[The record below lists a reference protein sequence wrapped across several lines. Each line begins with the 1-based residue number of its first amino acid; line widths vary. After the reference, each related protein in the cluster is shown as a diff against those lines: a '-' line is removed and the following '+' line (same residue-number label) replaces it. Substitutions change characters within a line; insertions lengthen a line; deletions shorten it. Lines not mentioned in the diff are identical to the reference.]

1 MIALTRLV
9 QKGRSLE
16 LVTGSKQGVMI
27 KAKEGKAYL
36 LVLRLDLEN
45 ACVRSPQAGWRDSL
59 KTPCSQQ
66 DKEPHSGLPQKL
78 LGLQHQT
85 GTGFRGNRNC
95 LYQSQSSFCLSCMR
109 QPTIMSATKELQ
121 VVEARLRQKAVVGTV
136 ATGQSELGSFQ
147 SCQIMFFNLSET
159 LVWNRQ

>member
-16 LVTGSKQGVMI
+16 LVTGSKQGVMR

-45 ACVRSPQAGWRDSL
+45 GWRDSL

-78 LGLQHQT
+78 LGLQHQS

-95 LYQSQSSFCLSCMR
+95 LHQSQSSFCLSCMR